1 MTETAQSLTFRLA
14 VPSERQTLEH
24 LKRRSSLTQ
33 EAHRAFLLA
42 HPEAID
48 LKEDYITAQAA
59 WVAMRGREIAGF
71 IVLLDKSAGL
81 YEIEDLFVEPE
92 FMGAGIGRFLV
103 TEAMQIAVTAGAVS
117 VEVVASAESRGFY
130 LRCGFEEL
138 ENEPVEFGT
147 AIRMS
152 KSC

>member
-1 MTETAQSLTFRLA
+1 MTETTQSLIFRLA
-14 VPSERQTLEH
+14 VPSERQTLED

-59 WVAMRGREIAGF
+59 WVAMRGRNIAGF
-71 IVLLDKSAGL
+71 IVFLDKNAGL

-92 FMGAGIGRFLV
+92 FMSAGIGRFLV
-103 TEAMQIAVTAGAVS
+103 AEAMKIAVTAGAVS

-138 ENEPVEFGT
+138 ETAPVEFGT

>member
-1 MTETAQSLTFRLA
+1 MTETAQSLMFRLA
-14 VPSERQTLEH
+14 VPSERQTLED

-103 TEAMQIAVTAGAVS
+103 TEAMRIEATAGAVC
-117 VEVVASAESRGFY
+117 VEVIASAESRRFY
-130 LRCGFEEL
+130 LRCGFEEQ
-138 ENEPVEFGT
+138 ENVPVEFGT

>member
-1 MTETAQSLTFRLA
+1 MAEAAHFLTFRLA
-14 VPSERQTLEH
+14 VPSERQALED

-33 EAHRAFLLA
+33 AAHRAFLLT
-42 HPEAID
+42 HPEVID
-48 LKEDYITAQAA
+48 LNEDYITAQAT
-59 WVAMRGREIAGF
+59 WVAMQGRNIAGF
-71 IVLLDKSAGL
+71 IVLLDKNASL
-81 YEIEDLFVEPE
+81 HEIEDLFVEPE

-103 TEAMQIAVTAGAVS
+103 TSAMKIALTAGAAS

-130 LRCGFEEL
+130 LRCGFQEQGI
-138 ENEPVEFGT
+138 EPVEFGA

>member
-14 VPSERQTLEH
+14 VSSERQTLEN

-48 LKEDYITAQAA
+48 LKEDYITGQAT

-71 IVLLDKSAGL
+71 IVFLDKSAGL

-103 TEAMQIAVTAGAVS
+103 TKAMQIAATADAIS
-117 VEVVASAESRGFY
+117 VEVIASAESCDFY

-138 ENEPVEFGT
+138 ENVPVEFGT

>member
-1 MTETAQSLTFRLA
+1 MTETAQYLIFRLA
-14 VPSERQTLEH
+14 VPYERQTLED

-59 WVAMRGREIAGF
+59 WVAMRGRNIAGF
-71 IVLLDKSAGL
+71 TVFLDKNAGL

-92 FMGAGIGRFLV
+92 FMSVGIGRFLV
-103 TEAMQIAVTAGAVS
+103 TEALKIAVTTGAVS

-130 LRCGFEEL
+130 LRCCFEEL
-138 ENEPVEFGT
+138 ETAPVEFGT